1 MADPTDKTELLETMQ
16 SSYAAFE
23 ALLAPLSETQLTAP
37 DVSGEWSIKDI
48 LVHLATWQ
56 GRAAEIL
63 EAAQRNEQ
71 PQLNPPIKTDEE
83 MDRFN
88 DATFAANCS
97 RPLVEVKQ
105 NFHVSY
111 QRLQAA
117 VEALSENAL
126 FDPQH
131 FAWTKEQPLW
141 RTAEGDTFGHY
152 QEHAPIIE
160 AWLTRQK
167 A

>member
-1 MADPTDKTELLETMQ
+1 MSDPTNKTELLDTMQ
-16 SSYAAFE
+16 RSFAAFE
-23 ALLAPLSETQLTAP
+23 ALLAPLSAAQLTTP
-37 DVSGEWSIKDI
+37 NVHGEWSIKDV

-56 GRAAEIL
+56 GRAAEIM

-71 PQLNPPIKTDEE
+71 PQLNPSIKTDED
-83 MDRFN
+83 MNLFN
-88 DATFAANCS
+88 DAVFAANRS
-97 RPLVEVKQ
+97 YPLVEARQ
-105 NFHVSY
+105 DFRVSY

-117 VEALSENAL
+117 VEALSEEAL
-126 FDPQH
+126 FDSQR

-152 QEHAPIIE
+152 EEHAPVIE
-160 AWLTRQK
+160 KWLANQK

>member
-1 MADPTDKTELLETMQ
+1 MADPTNKTELLETMQ

-23 ALLAPLSETQLTAP
+23 ALLAPLSEAQLTVP
-37 DVSGEWSIKDI
+37 DVHGEWSIKDV

-83 MDRFN
+83 MDHFN
-88 DATFAANCS
+88 DAVFAAKRS
-97 RPLVEVKQ
+97 YPLLDARQ
-105 NFHVSY
+105 DFRASY
-111 QRLQAA
+111 QRLQAV
-117 VEALSENAL
+117 VEVLSEDAL

-141 RTAEGDTFGHY
+141 RTVEGDTFGHY
-152 QEHAPIIE
+152 EEHAPMIE
-160 AWLTRQK
+160 AWLARQK